1 MTSRELTDGLLS
13 ILNCLLPSVL
23 SFRQLLPVALAA
35 VLEFFI
41 LFLQKQKMEA
51 EDELAVLVEL
61 DALGKIFTCGVS
73 IVLHQV
79 GVAATGVSE

>member
-1 MTSRELTDGLLS
+1 MMSLEWA
-13 ILNCLLPSVL
+13 
-23 SFRQLLPVALAA
+23 LPVALAA

-61 DALGKIFTCGVS
+61 DALRKIFTCGVS
-73 IVLHQV
+73 VVLHQV
-79 GVAATGVSE
+79 GVAATGISE